1 MAKLVHLKQYRK
13 KIKQPHNL
21 TQTRPKLK
29 HEPCKLPQEQVV
41 SFGAQK
47 G

>member
-1 MAKLVHLKQYRK
+1 MAIAEISTFVTISKENK
-13 KIKQPHNL
+13 
-21 TQTRPKLK
+21 QTRPKLK
-29 HEPCKLPQEQVV
+29 HEPCNPPQEQVV